1 MATSIECT
9 LRFSRDFC
17 FLYTHYCNEFGRAA
31 DCLLVLAAVVV
42 VKLVT
47 DEIHE
52 KLVTMHTVTSPSN
65 SVQFTS
71 R

>member
-1 MATSIECT
+1 MATSIICT

-17 FLYTHYCNEFGRAA
+17 FLYTHYCNEFGGAA
-31 DCLLVLAAVVV
+31 DCLLALAAVVV
-42 VKLVT
+42 KLAT

-52 KLVTMHTVTSPSN
+52 KLVTMQTVTSPSN
-65 SVQFTS
+65 RVQLTS